1 MLIKAEL
8 ATANMAI
15 SGKMSPIGRLGAPAA
30 TTLVSGASPS
40 PSSPAGT
47 RAIAVIETRM

>member
-1 MLIKAEL
+1 MLIRAEL

-15 SGKMSPIGRLGAPAA
+15 SGKMLSIGMFGAPAA

-47 RAIAVIETRM
+47 RAIAVIDTRM